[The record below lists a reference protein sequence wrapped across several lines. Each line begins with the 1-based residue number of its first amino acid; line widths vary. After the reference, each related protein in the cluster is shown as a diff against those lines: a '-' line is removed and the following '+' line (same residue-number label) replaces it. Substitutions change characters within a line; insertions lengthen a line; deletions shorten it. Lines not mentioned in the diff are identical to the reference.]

1 MSDEKDLLDQ
11 KLAEQEQLGKEIEK
25 LRAQQRKE
33 AISSIKADIK
43 RFDIKPEEIFS
54 SAKPGR
60 KRKAKT
66 AGKGRRKAASTV
78 SPKYRDPE
86 TGKTWSGRGRE
97 PVWMR
102 GKNRDDYLIQN

>member
-1 MSDEKDLLDQ
+1 MTNEKDLLDQ
-11 KLAEQEQLGKEIEK
+11 KLAEQERLEKEIEK

-33 AISSIKADIK
+33 AIGSIKSDIK
-43 RFDIKPEEIFS
+43 RFNIQPEELFP

-66 AGKGRRKAASTV
+66 TRKGRRKATGTV

-97 PVWMR
+97 PVWLR
-102 GKNRDDYLIQN
+102 GKNRDDYLIRN

>member
-11 KLAEQEQLGKEIEK
+11 KIAEQEKLGKEIEK

-33 AISSIKADIK
+33 AIGSIKADIK
-43 RFDIKPEEIFS
+43 RFDIKPEELFP

-60 KRKAKT
+60 KNKAKPSR
-66 AGKGRRKAASTV
+66 KGRRKAAGTV
-78 SPKYRDPE
+78 SPKYRDPD

-97 PVWMR
+97 PVWLR